1 MRSIRAML
9 SGLRGGGAIVR
20 RTEVIMPTVKQLVVI
35 AVAIAMAI
43 VGASAFGIGAAEH
56 SATGGIERNR
66 ALQDAAYRS
75 RF

>member
-1 MRSIRAML
+1 
-9 SGLRGGGAIVR
+9 
-20 RTEVIMPTVKQLVVI
+20 MPTVKQLVVI

-43 VGASAFGIGAAEH
+43 VGASAFGIGAAEN
-56 SATGGIERNR
+56 SATGGIERHR